1 MTATGR
7 YRLKPELYGTVKDPG
22 KPVSMATFERRQI
35 KRIRAW
41 LNRPWESDRLAAERL
56 QRGRDEITDDV
67 QTEGWKRAKKTLA
80 QLDGDE

>member
-7 YRLKPELYGTVKDPG
+7 YRLKPELYGTVKDPE

-56 QRGRDEITDDV
+56 QQARDEAADDMQV
-67 QTEGWKRAKKTLA
+67 EGWMRAKKKLA
-80 QLDGDE
+80 QIDGDE